1 METYQQLLQLLLPP
15 LPTSRTGPGYSLIN
29 LPESTHK
36 HRAWLAPS
44 PLLQKS
50 KISSRKVIPIK
61 KKKERKKN
69 PKVKN
74 STKNSNSL

>member
-15 LPTSRTGPGYSLIN
+15 PPTSRTGPGYSLIN

-44 PLLQKS
+44 PLLQNS

-61 KKKERKKN
+61 KKKRKEK
-69 PKVKN
+69 KTQK
-74 STKNSNSL
+74 